1 MKLSLY
7 QIDAFASNVFEG
19 NPAAICPLDE
29 WLPDDLMQAIAMENN
44 LSETAFFVKNK
55 TGYEIRWFTPTTEVD
70 LCGHATLASTFV
82 IFNILNE
89 QRNEIYFDSKSGALS
104 VKKDNDLLVMNFPAQ
119 PIVFCETPT
128 AISEAFAVK
137 PGQCARREDYILIFD
152 NEADVINAAP
162 DMAQLSQLDLRG
174 VAITAPATQYD
185 FIVRFF
191 APKYGINED
200 PVTGSAYTQL
210 APYWADVLGK
220 QQLHAKQVSQR
231 GGEVACSVEG
241 NRVVIA
247 GKAVKY
253 MEATIEV

>member
-19 NPAAICPLDE
+19 NPAAICPLNE
-29 WLPDDLMQAIAMENN
+29 WLPDDLMQAIASENN
-44 LSETAFFVKNK
+44 LSETAFFIKNK
-55 TGYEIRWFTPTTEVD
+55 AGYEIRWFTPTSEVD
-70 LCGHATLASTFV
+70 LCGHATLASAFV
-82 IFNILNE
+82 IFDILNE
-89 QRNEIYFDSKSGALS
+89 QCNEIRFDSKSGVLS

-119 PIVFCETPT
+119 PIEFCETPT
-128 AISEAFAVK
+128 AINKAFAVQ

-152 NEADVINAAP
+152 SEADAINATP
-162 DMAQLSQLDLRG
+162 DMAQLAQLDLRG
-174 VAITAPATQYD
+174 VAITAASNQYD
-185 FIVRFF
+185 FVVRFF

-210 APYWADVLGK
+210 APYWAEVLGK
-220 QQLHAKQVSQR
+220 QQLRAKQVSQR

-241 NRVVIA
+241 DRVVIA